1 VPLPILLLILLSA
14 LVHVSWNLLLRRSA
28 RRQLAS
34 WLSVIVAA
42 ALTLPFSLARVT
54 PQLALIALAGAV
66 LQAAYMLLLA
76 YGYEHHD
83 LSVLYPI
90 ARGAAPL
97 FSSIWAALW
106 LGDSISA
113 GGIAAILLI
122 TGGTAYIGLHQHLA
136 HHRLR
141 LQALPLII
149 AVVISGYT
157 VIDAFG
163 TRTSDAFTYYS
174 VCMAWTALLMAPIV
188 LRSQPDLSRADLRA
202 ELPRAAAIGVL
213 SFGAYLA
220 VLFSYSQAPVS
231 YVAATR
237 EISIV
242 FAALIGWRWLKE
254 PFGRPRL
261 LGAAAVSLGVAALVL
276 FG

>member
-1 VPLPILLLILLSA
+1 MQLSIVLLILLSA
-14 LVHVSWNLLLRRSA
+14 LVHVGWNLLLRRSP

-42 ALTLPFSLARVT
+42 ALTLPFSLPYIT
-54 PQLALIALAGAV
+54 LQTALIALAGAV

-76 YGYEHHD
+76 YGYEHYD

-106 LGDSISA
+106 LGDTISA
-113 GGIAAILLI
+113 GGVAAVLLI
-122 TGGTAYIGLHQHLA
+122 TGGTIWIGIHQHLGR
-136 HHRLR
+136 HRLR

-149 AVVISGYT
+149 ALVISGYT

-163 TRTSDAFTYYS
+163 ARSSDAFTYYS
-174 VCMAWTALLMAPIV
+174 VCMAWTALLMTPIV
-188 LRSQPDLSRADLRA
+188 LRSQPILAVADLRA

-213 SFGAYLA
+213 SFAAYLA
-220 VLFSYSQAPVS
+220 VLFSYSRVPVS

-242 FAALIGWRWLKE
+242 FAALIGWLWLKE

-261 LGAAAVSLGVAALVL
+261 LGAAAVSFGVAALVL